1 MGWEEDVDVLLSME
15 VLLLGIARFSF
26 ICDHAQQNNV
36 TPLTLPAHTWL
47 NMSRKAL
54 ILSSLLLLQ
63 PLHNKH
69 SRAAATTGSER
80 RHYGQ

>member
-36 TPLTLPAHTWL
+36 TPLTLPCSYLAQHEPESF
-47 NMSRKAL
+47 N
-54 ILSSLLLLQ
+54 IFIVVI
-63 PLHNKH
+63 
-69 SRAAATTGSER
+69 ATLT
-80 RHYGQ
+80 Q